1 MNSFS
6 EWIESRNRN
15 WSNPAGFLSVTSINW
30 LSETP
35 QTFKDV
41 SGSWWAI
48 DHDVYSDGFEGAGE
62 QHWTV
67 KERDEFTVPMTGG
80 VLEIASRGGQI
91 VLRPRHTD
99 SPALKAFK
107 GVSVF
112 EYDPAYALVAEL
124 VEDDRNVGVSSS
136 AGDLGIS
143 YDSPGKLVFELHGE
157 RVELTA
163 FTRPDPTQLWVIFR
177 DGSSGKTTYGT
188 GRNVTAKKREDGK
201 WDIDFNLSGN
211 FPCSYTDFATCPMA
225 PRENHLAVAIEAGEK
240 TPEFRHTLE
249 GVVPQG
255 Y

>member
-1 MNSFS
+1 MNEFAT
-6 EWIESRNRN
+6 WIESRNRN
-15 WSNPAGFLSVTSINW
+15 WSNPTGFLSVTSINW
-30 LSETP
+30 LNEQP

-48 DHDVYSDGFEGAGE
+48 GHEVYTDGFEGGGQ
-62 QHWTV
+62 QHWSV

-91 VLRPRHTD
+91 VLRPRHTN

-107 GVSVF
+107 GISAF
-112 EYDPAYALVAEL
+112 EYNAEYAVVAKL

-136 AGDLGIS
+136 AGDLGVS
-143 YDSPGKLVFELHGE
+143 YDSPGKLVFQLHGE
-157 RVELTA
+157 TVELTA
-163 FTRPDPTQLWVIFR
+163 FNRPDPNQLWLIFR

-188 GRNVTAKKREDGK
+188 GRSVTAKKREDGD
-201 WDIDFNLSGN
+201 WNIDFNMAAN

-225 PRENHLAVAIEAGEK
+225 PRENHLTVAIEAGEK
-240 TPEFRHTLE
+240 IPEFRHTLE

>member
-1 MNSFS
+1 MNNFA
-6 EWIESRNRN
+6 EWIETRNKN
-15 WSNPAGFLSVTSINW
+15 WSNPVGFLSVTSINW
-30 LSETP
+30 LSEEP
-35 QTFKDV
+35 QTFTDV
-41 SGSWWAI
+41 TGKWWAI
-48 DHDVYSDGFEGAGE
+48 GHEVYTDGFEGQGE

-67 KERDEFTVPMTGG
+67 KVRDEFTVPMTGG

-91 VLRPRHTD
+91 VLRPRHSD

-107 GVSVF
+107 GISVF
-112 EYDPAYALVAEL
+112 EYDPAYAVVAEL
-124 VEDDRNVGVSSS
+124 VEVESNIPVTSS

-143 YDSPGKLVFELHGE
+143 YDSPGKLVFDLHGE

-163 FTRPDPTQLWVIFR
+163 FTRPDPAVLWIIFR

-188 GRNVTAKKREDGK
+188 GRSVSAKKREDGK
-201 WDIDFNLSGN
+201 WDIDFNLSSN

-225 PRENHLAVAIEAGEK
+225 PRENYLTVAIEAGEK
-240 TPEFRHTLE
+240 TPEFRNTLE

>member
-1 MNSFS
+1 MNNFA
-6 EWIESRNRN
+6 EWIETRNKN
-15 WSNPAGFLSVTSINW
+15 WSNPVGFLSVTSINW
-30 LSETP
+30 LSEDP
-35 QTFKDV
+35 QTFADV
-41 SGSWWAI
+41 TGKWWAI
-48 DHDVYSDGFEGAGE
+48 GHEVYTDGFEGQGE

-67 KERDEFTVPMTGG
+67 KVRDEFTVPMTGG

-91 VLRPRHTD
+91 VLRPRHSD

-107 GVSVF
+107 GISVF
-112 EYDPAYALVAEL
+112 EYDPAYAVVAEL
-124 VEDDRNVGVSSS
+124 EEVDRNIPVTSS

-163 FTRPDPTQLWVIFR
+163 FTRPDPAVLWIIFR

-188 GRNVTAKKREDGK
+188 GRSASAKKREDGK
-201 WDIDFNLSGN
+201 WDIDFNLSSN

-225 PRENHLAVAIEAGEK
+225 PRENYLTVAIEAGEK
-240 TPEFRHTLE
+240 TPEFRNTLE

>member
-1 MNSFS
+1 MNNFA
-6 EWIESRNRN
+6 EWIETRNKN
-15 WSNPAGFLSVTSINW
+15 WSNPVGFLSVTSINW
-30 LSETP
+30 LSEDP
-35 QTFKDV
+35 QTFTDV
-41 SGSWWAI
+41 TGKWWAI
-48 DHDVYSDGFEGAGE
+48 GHDVYTDGFEGQGE

-67 KERDEFTVPMTGG
+67 KVRDEFTVPMTGG

-91 VLRPRHTD
+91 VLRPRHSD

-112 EYDPAYALVAEL
+112 EYDPAYAVVAEL
-124 VEDDRNVGVSSS
+124 VEVESNIAVTSS
-136 AGDLGIS
+136 AGDLGIR
-143 YDSPGKLVFELHGE
+143 YDSPGKLVFDLHGE

-163 FTRPDPTQLWVIFR
+163 FTRPDPAVLWIIFR

-188 GRNVTAKKREDGK
+188 GRSVSAKKREDGK
-201 WDIDFNLSGN
+201 WDIDFNLSSN

-225 PRENHLAVAIEAGEK
+225 PRENYLTVAIEAGEK
-240 TPEFRHTLE
+240 TPEFRNTLE